1 MSDQHQIGTWVKL
14 PAVEVVEVLAAAG
27 LDFVI
32 IDLEHG
38 AIDRQTASHMIG
50 VAHGLG
56 IRPFVRVAG
65 RTPRDVQPVLDA
77 GAAGIV
83 VPRVD
88 DPAIARQAVDA
99 IRFPPLGRRGASP
112 SGRAGR
118 WGQASLSD
126 YLAAASHVVVV
137 VQVESW
143 PALNLIGSIAAVP
156 GVDAVFIG
164 EVDLATSR
172 SVPVD
177 DPELRQ
183 VVDQA
188 EAVCREGG
196 HVLGGVAADGAD
208 AARRFARGYHLLAIG
223 TDINFLRRGAAHAVA
238 QARAATT
245 STTRPE
251 PEPDR

>member
-32 IDLEHG
+32 IDFEHG
-38 AIDRQTASHMIG
+38 AIDLPTASHMIG

-56 IRPFVRVAG
+56 IRPLVRVAG

-77 GAAGIV
+77 GATGIV

-88 DPAIARQAVDA
+88 DPAIAREAVDA

-118 WGQASLSD
+118 WGLTSLPD
-126 YLAAASHVVVV
+126 YLAAGADVVVV

-143 PALNLIGSIAAVP
+143 PALKLIGSIADVP

-164 EVDLATSR
+164 EVDLAASR
-172 SVPVD
+172 SVSLD
-177 DPELRQ
+177 DPELRR
-183 VVDQA
+183 VIDQA
-188 EAVCREGG
+188 EADCRQGG
-196 HVLGGVAADGAD
+196 HRLGGVAADGPD
-208 AARRFARGYHLLAIG
+208 AAERFARGYRMLTIG

-238 QARAATT
+238 QARAAATPDPAED
-245 STTRPE
+245 RP
-251 PEPDR
+251 

>member
-1 MSDQHQIGTWVKL
+1 MSDRHQVGTWVKL
-14 PAVEVVEVLAAAG
+14 PAVEVVEVLATAG

-38 AIDRQTASHMIG
+38 AIDLPTASHMIG
-50 VAHGLG
+50 VAHGVG

-88 DPAIARQAVDA
+88 DPAIAREAVDV

-118 WGQASLSD
+118 WGSASLPD
-126 YLAAASHVVVV
+126 YLATGSDVVVV

-143 PALNLIGSIAAVP
+143 PALSLIGSIAAVP

-164 EVDLATSR
+164 AVDLAASR
-172 SVPVD
+172 SLSVD
-177 DPELRQ
+177 DPELRHAI
-183 VVDQA
+183 DQA
-188 EAVCREGG
+188 EAVCRQGG
-196 HVLGGVAADGAD
+196 HRLGGVAADGPD
-208 AARRFARGYHLLAIG
+208 AAGRFARGYSLLTIG
-223 TDINFLRRGAAHAVA
+223 TDINFLRRGAAQAAA
-238 QARAATT
+238 QARAAAM
-245 STTRPE
+245 
-251 PEPDR
+251 PDPNPSEDR